1 MAILQQ
7 EENQGEAEQWHS
19 WQASNCSLTAGTS
32 GGNWTACYPQKE
44 EHRSAP
50 GLMGKWNNRIFLH
63 TLLIH

>member
-32 GGNWTACYPQKE
+32 GGN
-44 EHRSAP
+44 
-50 GLMGKWNNRIFLH
+50 
-63 TLLIH
+63 